1 MATKRYRDWAFII
14 YPESAPVNWE
24 DIIDSW
30 HVQVAVSPLHDKD
43 VLPDGEIK
51 KAHWHCVMS
60 FEGVQSYEA
69 VKELIEPLHG
79 TIPQVCKSK
88 RGSIRYFCHLDNPEK
103 YQYDKGDVR
112 SFCGFDLDPYF
123 EYTLS
128 EQKFIMNEMMDWCSD
143 NGIYEYG
150 YLCDYARRYRYED
163 WYDVLVRFQGSR
175 IMVAYCQS
183 KRNKLK
189 NG

>member
-1 MATKRYRDWAFII
+1 MATKRYRDWAFVI

-43 VLPDGEIK
+43 VNPDGEIK

-69 VKELIEPLHG
+69 VKELIEPLNG

-88 RGSIRYFCHLDNPEK
+88 RGSIRYFTHMDNPEK
-103 YQYDKGDVR
+103 YQYDKGDIL
-112 SFCGFDLDPYF
+112 SFGGFDLDPYF
-123 EYTLS
+123 EYTIS
-128 EQKFIMNEMMDWCSD
+128 EQKFLIGEMQDWLD
-143 NGIYEYG
+143 DHEIFEVG
-150 YLCDYARRYRYED
+150 YLMRYAKSNRYDD
-163 WYDVLVRFQGSR
+163 WYQVLTQYRGIQILKIYCDSIRNSR
-175 IMVAYCQS
+175 GI
-183 KRNKLK
+183 K
-189 NG
+189 